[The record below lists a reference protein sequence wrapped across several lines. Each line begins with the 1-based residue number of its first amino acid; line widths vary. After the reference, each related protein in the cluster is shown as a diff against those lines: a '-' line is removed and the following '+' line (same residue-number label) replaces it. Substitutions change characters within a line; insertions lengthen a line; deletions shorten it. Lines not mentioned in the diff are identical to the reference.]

1 MSKRLSATRLC
12 AAGITLLWATQALA
26 CEPTVDSDQPCPESN
41 WPTLVGAQYTFVRQ
55 HQSRL
60 DSPYQGPLSL
70 DPNGDTEQT
79 HTIGLYLGWALSSW
93 AQLYLDTEKF
103 MGAGVSGSVG
113 LGGLTNGDVVR
124 EGAAGLPK
132 VFYIAR
138 QYVRLMLPLAPGTT
152 RMERGQDQ
160 LGGTEAATRLE
171 FKFGALAASDDF
183 DHNRYAS
190 STRTQF
196 MNWSLWD
203 NSAWDYA
210 ADTRGY
216 TYGAVFG
223 FVSPRWSLKYGA
235 YLMPFK
241 ANGQELENAPR
252 RARADNLELTLS
264 PPGSAT
270 VIRLLA
276 YRNLARM
283 GNYRDAVQ
291 FAAEAGTVPD
301 IVADDREGRHKYGF
315 GVNVEQP
322 LADDGETG
330 VFARVGW
337 NDGNTESFAFTEVDR
352 LLSFGGQLSGAHWAR
367 TADRAGA
374 AVAIEGLSD
383 PHREYLAAGGS
394 GFLVGDGTLT
404 YAHEQILELYY
415 RAQLPWPLNDTSPA
429 FQKYPLKIQVTPDF
443 QYVRNPAYNHDRGP
457 VKFWAI
463 RFHLEL

>member
-1 MSKRLSATRLC
+1 MLRRDSTSRWFAAWLTSAG
-12 AAGITLLWATQALA
+12 AAQALA
-26 CEPTVDSDQPCPESN
+26 CNPAVISEQPCPESN
-41 WPTLVGAQYTFVRQ
+41 WPTLVGAQYTFISQ

-60 DSPYQGPLSL
+60 TSPYQGPLSL
-70 DPNGDTEQT
+70 DPGGDTQPT
-79 HTIGLYLGWALSSW
+79 HTIGLYLGWALTSW
-93 AQLYLDTEKF
+93 AQVYLDTEKF
-103 MGAGVSGSVG
+103 MGAGVSSAVG
-113 LGGLTNGDVVR
+113 LAGLTNGDVVR
-124 EGAAGLPK
+124 QGAAGLPK

-152 RMERGQDQ
+152 RVERGQDQ
-160 LGGTEAATRLE
+160 LPGAEAVTRLE
-171 FKFGALAASDDF
+171 LKFGALAANDDF

-203 NSAWDYA
+203 NTAWDYA

-235 YLMPFK
+235 YLMPTK
-241 ANGQELENAPR
+241 ANGQALENAPR
-252 RARADNLELTLS
+252 RARGDNLELTFS
-264 PPGSAT
+264 PGESGT

-283 GNYRDAVQ
+283 GNYREALRI
-291 FAAEAGTVPD
+291 AAEAGTVPN
-301 IVADDREGRHKYGF
+301 IAADDREGRRKYGF
-315 GVNVEQP
+315 GINVEQP

-337 NDGNTESFAFTEVDR
+337 NDGRTESFAFTEVDR
-352 LLSFGGQLSGAHWAR
+352 VLSLGGQVSGSHWAR
-367 TADRAGA
+367 SDDRAGA
-374 AVAIEGLSD
+374 ALAIEGLSD
-383 PHREYLAAGGS
+383 PHRDYLAAGGS
-394 GFLVGDGTLT
+394 GFLLGDGTLS

-415 RAQLPWPLNDTSPA
+415 RLQLPSLLNNSSPVVHN
-429 FQKYPLKIQVTPDF
+429 LKIQVTPDF

>member
-1 MSKRLSATRLC
+1 MWKRASTRRLIAVLITSVW
-12 AAGITLLWATQALA
+12 AAQALA
-26 CEPTVDSDQPCPESN
+26 CDPVVDPAQPCPESN

-60 DSPYQGPLSL
+60 ASPYQGRLSL

-79 HTIGLYLGWALSSW
+79 HTIGLYLGWALTPW
-93 AQLYLDTEKF
+93 AQIYLDTEKF

-152 RMERGQDQ
+152 HVERGQDQ
-160 LGGTEAATRLE
+160 LAGTEAATRLE
-171 FKFGALAASDDF
+171 LKFGALAASDDF

-203 NSAWDYA
+203 NTAWDYA

-235 YLMPFK
+235 YLMPSK

-252 RARADNLELTLS
+252 RARGDNLELTLWPAES
-264 PPGSAT
+264 GT
-270 VIRLLA
+270 VLRLLA

-283 GNYRDAVQ
+283 GNYREALRL
-291 FAAEAGTVPD
+291 AAEAGTVPN
-301 IVADDREGRHKYGF
+301 IVADDLEGRHKYGF

-337 NDGNTESFAFTEVDR
+337 NDGDTESFAFTEVDR
-352 LLSFGGQLSGAHWAR
+352 LLSLGGQLSGSHWTR
-367 TADRAGA
+367 TDDRAGA

-383 PHREYLAAGGS
+383 PHRDYVAAGGS
-394 GFLVGDGTLT
+394 GFLLGDGTLV

-415 RAQLPWPLNDTSPA
+415 RAQLSWPLNDSSPVL
-429 FQKYPLKIQVTPDF
+429 QKYPLRLQVTPDF

-457 VKFWAI
+457 VRFWAV

>member
-1 MSKRLSATRLC
+1 MRKRDPTTRL
-12 AAGITLLWATQALA
+12 AAWITSLWATQALA
-26 CEPTVDSDQPCPESN
+26 CDPTVESEQPCPESK
-41 WPTLVGAQYTFVRQ
+41 WPMLVGAQYTFVRQ

-60 DSPYQGPLSL
+60 TSPYQGPLSL
-70 DPNGDTEQT
+70 DPNGGTEQT
-79 HTIGLYLGWALSSW
+79 HTIGLYLGWALTSW
-93 AQLYLDTEKF
+93 AQIYLDTEKF
-103 MGAGVSGSVG
+103 MGAGVSKSVG
-113 LGGLTNGDVVR
+113 LAGLTNGDVVR

-152 RMERGQDQ
+152 RVERGQDQ
-160 LGGTEAATRLE
+160 LPGTEPATRLE

-190 STRTQF
+190 STRNQF
-196 MNWSLWD
+196 MNWSLWA
-203 NSAWDYA
+203 NTAWDYA

-235 YLMPFK
+235 YLMPVK
-241 ANGQELENAPR
+241 ANGQELEDAPR
-252 RARADNLELTLS
+252 RARGDNLELTLS
-264 PPGSAT
+264 PAESGT

-283 GNYRDAVQ
+283 GNYREALRI
-291 FAAEAGTVPD
+291 AAETGTVPN
-301 IVADDREGRHKYGF
+301 IVADDKEGRQKYGF

-330 VFARVGW
+330 VFGRVGW
-337 NDGNTESFAFTEVDR
+337 NDGHTESFAFTEVDS
-352 LLSFGGQLSGAHWAR
+352 LLSFGGQLSGSHWQR
-367 TADRAGA
+367 TEDRAGA
-374 AVAIEGLSD
+374 AVAIEGLSG
-383 PHREYLAAGGS
+383 PHRDYLAAGGS
-394 GFLVGDGTLT
+394 GFLLGDGTLT
-404 YAHEQILELYY
+404 YAHEQIFELYY
-415 RAQLPWPLNDTSPA
+415 RAQLPWPPNDRSA
-429 FQKYPLKIQVTPDF
+429 VFQRYPLKVQVTPDF
-443 QYVRNPAYNHDRGP
+443 QYVRNPAYNRDRGP